1 MKKIYICG
9 DSFGCPNIGWRFD
22 PWPQLL
28 STQLGS
34 EYTVTNLSIC
44 CASNLLIRMQVDRA
58 IANQADFVILLG
70 TACTRS
76 QGHVQKVNQPNA
88 DIYNRF
94 VRIGDQNDDV
104 GMRDLACYSIH
115 SLNETCVFD
124 KDDITAIKD
133 YQSRLFDLDLAIY
146 ENKCIIE
153 SSLYQ
158 LTEHNIPFIFD
169 QGGFENPMF
178 GNVRRTDY
186 FSRFNKNKSKINQ
199 WTLSSYSPNTNMA
212 HFHITD
218 PTVHAQIADY
228 YTTTIDQFLS
238 IDPTN

>member
-1 MKKIYICG
+1 
-9 DSFGCPNIGWRFD
+9 
-22 PWPQLL
+22 LT
-28 STQLGS
+28 TQLGS
-34 EYTVTNLSIC
+34 DYTVTNLSIC

-76 QGHVQKVNQPNA
+76 QGHVREVNQPNA

-104 GMRDLACYSIH
+104 GTRDLACYSIH

-124 KDDITAIKD
+124 KDDIVSIKD

-178 GNVRRTDY
+178 GNVRKTDY
-186 FSRFNKNKSKINQ
+186 FSSFDQYRSQINQ
-199 WTLSSYSPNTNMA
+199 WTLSSYLPNTNTT

-218 PTVHAQIADY
+218 PAVHAQIAEY
-228 YTTTIDQFLS
+228 YQKIIES
-238 IDPTN
+238 SC